1 MFSAIYIEEEVANTE
16 RVEAILANY
25 PGVPQIRCER
35 YGEVFNRKAQNFRLQ
50 KQAPALILAKK
61 YGKFVLPA
69 PASYGFEATESFY
82 FSHMLNC
89 VYDCRYCFLQGMYRS
104 ANYVLFTNYEDFAAA
119 IASTIQ
125 QSASS
130 QSDGSHATGSK
141 VFYSGYDC
149 DSLALEPVSNFCRFF
164 VPEFARHAQ
173 AILEIRTKSTQIRH
187 LLEMQPIANCVIAMS
202 FTATAAAEKWEHRV
216 PAIAK
221 RIEALRKLQQLGW
234 KVAIRFE
241 PIIFNTAAADSDASA
256 AETLQAY
263 EQLFIEVFKKID
275 PATVHSVSTGLFRMP
290 ANYYK
295 NIVKLY
301 PDEALFAQ
309 ETETREGL
317 VLFSVDKESEQLEAV
332 EKLLFGFISPQKYYR
347 CA

>member
-16 RVEAILANY
+16 RVESILARF
-25 PGVPQIRCER
+25 PMLPHIRCSR

-69 PASYGFEATESFY
+69 PAGYGFEASESFY

-104 ANYVLFTNYEDFAAA
+104 ANYVLFTNYEDFDAA
-119 IASTIQ
+119 IDNTIR
-125 QSASS
+125 QSNGSS
-130 QSDGSHATGSK
+130 

-164 VPEFARHAQ
+164 LPAFGRHQ
-173 AILEIRTKSTQIRH
+173 NSTLEIRTKSTQIRH
-187 LLEMQPIANCVIAMS
+187 LLEMQPISNCVIAMS
-202 FTATAAAEKWEHRV
+202 FTARDAAKKWEHKV
-216 PAIAK
+216 PGIEK
-221 RIEALRKLQQLGW
+221 RIQALRKLQLAGW
-234 KVAIRFE
+234 KVALRFE
-241 PIIFNTAAADSDASA
+241 PLIFDTGSFDAENFETGFLAAYRQLFTEVFEKIDAS
-256 AETLQAY
+256 
-263 EQLFIEVFKKID
+263 
-275 PATVHSVSTGLFRMP
+275 TVHSVSTGLFRMP
-290 ANYYK
+290 TNYYK

-301 PDEALFAQ
+301 PDEALFAR
-309 ETETREGL
+309 ETETRQGL
-317 VLFSVDKESEQLEAV
+317 VLFSINEEREQLEAV
-332 EKLLFGFISPQKYYR
+332 EKLLFGFISPRQYYR

>member
-69 PASYGFEATESFY
+69 PAGYGFEAGESLY

-119 IASTIQ
+119 IASTVQ
-125 QSASS
+125 QVSS
-130 QSDGSHATGSK
+130 THSTGSK

-164 VPEFARHAQ
+164 VPEFSRQPQ
-173 AILEIRTKSTQIRH
+173 ATLEIRTKSTQIRH

-202 FTATAAAEKWEHRV
+202 FTARAAAEEWEHRV

-241 PIIFNTAAADSDASA
+241 PIIFNAVAADADVTT
-256 AETLQAY
+256 AETVEAY
-263 EQLFIEVFKKID
+263 RQLFIEVFAKID
-275 PATVHSVSTGLFRMP
+275 PVTVHSVSTGLFRMP
-290 ANYYK
+290 TNYYK

-309 ETETREGL
+309 ETKAREGL
-317 VLFSVDKESEQLEAV
+317 VLFSVDRESEQLAAV
-332 EKLLFGFISPQKYYR
+332 ENLLFGFISPQQYYR